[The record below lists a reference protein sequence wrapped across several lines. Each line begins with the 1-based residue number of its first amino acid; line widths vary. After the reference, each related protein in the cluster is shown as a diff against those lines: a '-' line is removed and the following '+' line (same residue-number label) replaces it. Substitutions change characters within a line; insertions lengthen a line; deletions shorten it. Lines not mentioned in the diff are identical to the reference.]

1 MKKITIYIFI
11 YFNILTLNC
20 DYMNKD
26 NIIIIIIIIIIE
38 DIIILNIS

>member
-11 YFNILTLNC
+11 YFNIVTLNC

-26 NIIIIIIIIIIE
+26 IIIIIIIE

>member
-1 MKKITIYIFI
+1 MKKITTYIFI
-11 YFNILTLNC
+11 YFNIVTLNC

-26 NIIIIIIIIIIE
+26 NIIIIIIE